1 MKAIQGTAIFWDT
14 EVQADEVSTMDF
26 YDSCWSLLWAHIHI
40 NKISMK
46 CLQAVGKLG
55 LEVAQATCVLPAS
68 LQFTA
73 AQPYNTGSLKLVY
86 HNTLKDKDQ

>member
-1 MKAIQGTAIFWDT
+1 
-14 EVQADEVSTMDF
+14 
-26 YDSCWSLLWAHIHI
+26 
-40 NKISMK
+40 MK